1 MGETICADSRSEA
14 NKQNKLLCE
23 YHFVE
28 GDETLETECVFYIE
42 TKGHKNYFHLTDGR
56 LLGIYRKLDELEED
70 FSGSG
75 FLRCHQSFLVNMR
88 YIEKISSYVL
98 TLENGEQLSVPKA
111 RYKDVKKRFAA
122 YQDTCENR
130 DVLP

>member
-1 MGETICADSRSEA
+1 MSETICADSRDVEK
-14 NKQNKLLCE
+14 KQNRLLRG

-28 GDETLETECVFYIE
+28 GDETLQEELVLYIE

-56 LLGIYRKLDELEED
+56 MLSIYRKLDELEVD
-70 FSGSG
+70 FSGRD
-75 FLRCHQSFLVNMR
+75 FLRCHQSFLVNMQ

-111 RYKDVKKRFAA
+111 RYKEVKKRFLA
-122 YQDTCENR
+122 YQNE

>member
-1 MGETICADSRSEA
+1 MSGAGCGDSMGNVKKTE
-14 NKQNKLLCE
+14 KLLCA

-28 GDETLETECVFYIE
+28 GDETLRAEEVLYIE
-42 TKGHKNYFHLTDGR
+42 TKGHKNFFYLTDGR
-56 LLGIYRKLDELEED
+56 IFSIYRKLDELEAD
-70 FSGSG
+70 FSGRD
-75 FLRCHQSFLVNMR
+75 FLRCHQSYLVNMQ

-111 RYKDVKKRFAA
+111 RYKEVKREFLA
-122 YQDTCENR
+122 YQKR

>member
-1 MGETICADSRSEA
+1 MSETICADSMYEA
-14 NKQNKLLCE
+14 IKKNELLCG

-28 GDETLETECVFYIE
+28 GDETLKEDLVLYIE

-56 LLGIYRKLDELEED
+56 MLSIYRKLDELETD
-70 FSGSG
+70 FSEGD

-98 TLENGEQLSVPKA
+98 RLENGEQLSVPKA
-111 RYKDVKKRFAA
+111 RYKEVKKRFQA
-122 YQDTCENR
+122 YQKEE
-130 DVLP
+130 VLP

>member
-1 MGETICADSRSEA
+1 MSETICADSMYEA
-14 NKQNKLLCE
+14 IKKNELLCG

-28 GDETLETECVFYIE
+28 GDETLKEDLVLYIE
-42 TKGHKNYFHLTDGR
+42 TKGHKNYFHLTDG
-56 LLGIYRKLDELEED
+56 LMLSIYRKLDELEVD
-70 FSGSG
+70 FSGRD
-75 FLRCHQSFLVNMR
+75 FLRCHQSFLVNMQ

-111 RYKDVKKRFAA
+111 RYKEVKKRFLA
-122 YQDTCENR
+122 YQNE

>member
-1 MGETICADSRSEA
+1 MSEAICGDSRDETK
-14 NKQNKLLCE
+14 KQNKLLLGF
-23 YHFVE
+23 HFVE
-28 GDETLETECVFYIE
+28 GDEALREELVRYIE

-56 LLGIYRKLDELEED
+56 MLSIYRKLDELELD
-70 FSGSG
+70 LAGG
-75 FLRCHQSFLVNMR
+75 DFLRCHQSFLVNMR

-111 RYKDVKKRFAA
+111 RYKEVKKRFLA
-122 YQDTCENR
+122 YQKE

>member
-1 MGETICADSRSEA
+1 MSETICADIRDDSGKS
-14 NKQNKLLCE
+14 NKLLCN

-28 GDETLETECVFYIE
+28 GDETLQEELVLYIE

-56 LLGIYRKLDELEED
+56 MLGIYRKLDELADD
-70 FSGSG
+70 FSDWD

-88 YIEKISSYVL
+88 YIERISSYVL

-111 RYKDVKKRFAA
+111 RYKEVKKRFLA
-122 YQDTCENR
+122 YQEK